1 MKSIC
6 TFIVTIL
13 VTSCGLYWGEE
24 PHDLR
29 LKNNSKQEIVFYFPS
44 TYDYSTNDFP
54 CKVYPDT
61 TISFPWW
68 FTSGPA
74 KPSEYVTA
82 DRGLVE
88 GAYVVYNV
96 DTLSLFVLDY
106 KLIEG
111 KIWVEDSKD
120 GGYWRNDAWLKAM
133 EETDVLLRY
142 DLSINDMNRFRD
154 KTGMV
159 TLYYPPTPEMKD
171 VKMWPP
177 YEEAIKNAETLKP

>member
-1 MKSIC
+1 MEYIKKISIII
-6 TFIVTIL
+6 FIIIL
-13 VTSCGLYWGEE
+13 LCTSCGLYWGED

-44 TYDYSTNDFP
+44 TYDYSIDEFP

-74 KPSEYVTA
+74 KPGEYVTA

-88 GAYVVYNV
+88 DAYVVYNV

-106 KLIEG
+106 KLIECETW
-111 KIWVEDSKD
+111 IDDSVN

-133 EETDVLLRY
+133 EETDVLVRY
-142 DLSINDMNRFRD
+142 DLSREDMSRFRD
-154 KTGMV
+154 KNGIV
-159 TLYYPPTPEMKD
+159 TLYYPPTLEMKD
-171 VKMWPP
+171 IKMWPP
-177 YEEAIKNAETLKP
+177 YEEVIK